1 MIFIPAVIL
10 LQIAEVRKM
19 TSLSSKTKDFIGAQ
33 AWKCLCFSFSHYF
46 WTHFIA
52 DDIAHL
58 NSGKVDNRCEF
69 TNRIFFK
76 DIFRPRDWS
85 VHPTGYMLLI
95 DICVFD
101 LLLVG
106 NILKKKQSGIN
117 YGFTKVKNNSILKLC
132 RIKEIQQIPQLFK
145 VVLKRCSCQ

>member
-1 MIFIPAVIL
+1 MQTWEKWWVSVQKQKIL
-10 LQIAEVRKM
+10 LGLRHRNAFAFF
-19 TSLSSKTKDFIGAQ
+19 L
-33 AWKCLCFSFSHYF
+33 SHYF

-52 DDIAHL
+52 DDIANL
-58 NSGKVDNRCEF
+58 NSRKFYNRLEF

-76 DIFRPRDWS
+76 DIFRPHDWS
-85 VHPTGYMLLI
+85 AHPTGYMLLI